1 MGGHGG
7 PVIFLFW
14 DNDICSLT
22 GAHANRKQ
30 QSIPLLDS
38 PPHLLRPPQLSLLSF
53 GEPAAEPRSRSSNVM
68 PETLAALAALTA
80 LGLARRA
87 LPALARHALL
97 AMTALGDEK
106 PWVAILVQT

>member
-1 MGGHGG
+1 MGAQSSSCFGTMTSV
-7 PVIFLFW
+7 PSLARTPTENSKASPFW
-14 DNDICSLT
+14 T
-22 GAHANRKQ
+22 
-30 QSIPLLDS
+30 P